1 LARAVLTSSFNAKGK
16 AETEAF
22 IKVEAGWVIG
32 IATRVLDLGVLT
44 LIDLL
49 IAGVT
54 AAVVVAFT
62 SGVKL
67 NFWVVE
73 SVGTGSGVSVAW
85 AWVVM
90 LKLRANAMPSASV
103 LVFVLIVSF
112 VPYEGSFLKIDW
124 SIIS

>member
-1 LARAVLTSSFNAKGK
+1 
-16 AETEAF
+16 
-22 IKVEAGWVIG
+22 
-32 IATRVLDLGVLT
+32 VLDLGVLT